1 MRKLIGNRS
10 HHSCGSLRIDAG
22 QALVELALMFPLFI
36 LMLVGAAEFGRLAFA
51 GIEVS
56 NAARAGV
63 QYGAQSTVMASDNAG
78 MQQAAVQ
85 DAANLAGLTATA
97 SHFCACSNGGGST
110 CEPTDCAGARIIEY
124 VEVHTSA
131 TIDPLFYYPG
141 LPKKFTLQGQAT
153 MRVAE

>member
-1 MRKLIGNRS
+1 MRKPIGNRS

-63 QYGAQSTVMASDNAG
+63 QYGAQSTVMGSDNAG

-110 CEPTDCAGARIIEY
+110 CEPTDCAG
-124 VEVHTSA
+124 
-131 TIDPLFYYPG
+131 
-141 LPKKFTLQGQAT
+141 
-153 MRVAE
+153 